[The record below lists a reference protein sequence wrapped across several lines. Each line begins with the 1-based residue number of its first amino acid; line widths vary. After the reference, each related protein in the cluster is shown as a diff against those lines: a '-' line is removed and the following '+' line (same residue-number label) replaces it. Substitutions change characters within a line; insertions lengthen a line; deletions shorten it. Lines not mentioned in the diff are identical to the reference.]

1 MSSITA
7 NIFIILFLIIAN
19 GVFALGVGIVVLVI
33 TYLSLVIGELVP
45 KRIALNNAEPKFTD
59 SLTGPGYTILSL

>member
-33 TYLSLVIGELVP
+33 TYLSLVIGELVL
-45 KRIALNNAEPKFTD
+45 KRIALNNAEP
-59 SLTGPGYTILSL
+59 